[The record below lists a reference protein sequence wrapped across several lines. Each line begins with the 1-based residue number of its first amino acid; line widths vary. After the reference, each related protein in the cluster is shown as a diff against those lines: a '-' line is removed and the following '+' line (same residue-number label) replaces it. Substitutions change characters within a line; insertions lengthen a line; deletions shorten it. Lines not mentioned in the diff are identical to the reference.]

1 METTKPALRINHHGI
16 EIKYDALRPMKEKD
30 KSSSPESRSAHVL
43 ATLLQREKDR
53 KKRLNLIYE

>member
-30 KSSSPESRSAHVL
+30 KHKHVMSHSAHELACVL
-43 ATLLQREKDR
+43 FREKDR